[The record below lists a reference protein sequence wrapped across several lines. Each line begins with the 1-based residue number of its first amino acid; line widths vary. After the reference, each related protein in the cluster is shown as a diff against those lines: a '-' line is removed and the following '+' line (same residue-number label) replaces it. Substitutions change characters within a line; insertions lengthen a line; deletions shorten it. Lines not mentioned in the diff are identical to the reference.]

1 MEKNVF
7 STNLEQDILGFSEH
21 SGGVTLCVPIPRHFA
36 PHSL

>member
-7 STNLEQDILGFSEH
+7 STNLKQHILGFSER
-21 SGGVTLCVPIPRHFA
+21 SGEVTLCVPIPRHFA